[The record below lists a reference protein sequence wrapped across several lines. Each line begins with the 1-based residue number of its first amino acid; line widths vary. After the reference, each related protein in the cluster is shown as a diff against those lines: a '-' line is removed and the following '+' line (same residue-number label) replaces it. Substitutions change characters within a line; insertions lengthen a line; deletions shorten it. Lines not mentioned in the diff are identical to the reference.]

1 MSEIL
6 PILCI
11 PGLGCSA
18 RLYAHQ
24 IPALWTV
31 GPVQV
36 AVHTQHD
43 SMAAIA
49 QSILASAPA
58 RFALIGLSM
67 GGYVSFEILRQAPE
81 RVVKLALLDTTARP
95 DTPEQTANRRVQIA
109 LAATAP
115 LADLADAMLLRLVH
129 APQRADAGLR
139 RVFRSMLEETGA
151 AGLIRQQTAILGRQD
166 SRPTLTRIACP
177 TLVLVG
183 DEDALTPRALAA
195 EMAQGI
201 AGARLVTVP
210 DCGHASTLEQPEAVT
225 TALLDLLRS

>member
-1 MSEIL
+1 MSEFL

-18 RLYAHQ
+18 RLYADQ

-43 SMAAIA
+43 SMTAIA
-49 QSILASAPA
+49 RSILASAPA

-67 GGYVSFEILRQAPE
+67 GGYISFEILRQAPE

-95 DTPEQTANRRVQIA
+95 DTPAQTAIRRAQIA

-115 LADLADAMLLRLVH
+115 IAELADAMFLRLVH
-129 APQRADAGLR
+129 APRHADAGLR
-139 RVFRSMLEETGA
+139 RIFRSMLEETGV
-151 AGLIRQQTAILGRQD
+151 AGYIRQQTAILGRQD
-166 SRPTLTRIACP
+166 SRPTLARVQCP

-183 DEDALTPRALAA
+183 DNDALTPPALAA
-195 EMAQGI
+195 EMADGI
-201 AGARLVTVP
+201 AGAHLVTVP
-210 DCGHASTLEQPEAVT
+210 DCGHASTLEQPVMVT
-225 TALLDLLRS
+225 SALLDLLRS

>member
-1 MSEIL
+1 MSESL

-18 RLYAHQ
+18 RLYADQ

-43 SMAAIA
+43 SMTAIA
-49 QSILASAPA
+49 RSILASAPA
-58 RFALIGLSM
+58 RFALVGLSM

-95 DTPEQTANRRVQIA
+95 DTPEQTANRRAQIA
-109 LAATAP
+109 LAGTAP
-115 LADLADAMLLRLVH
+115 LAELADAMFLRLVH
-129 APQRADAGLR
+129 APRHTDAGLR
-139 RVFRSMLEETGA
+139 RIFRSMLEETGA
-151 AGLIRQQTAILGRQD
+151 AGYIRQQTAILGRQD
-166 SRPTLTRIACP
+166 SRPTLTRIECP

-183 DEDALTPRALAA
+183 DDDALTPPALAA
-195 EMAQGI
+195 EMAEGI
-201 AGARLVTVP
+201 AGAHLVTVP
-210 DCGHASTLEQPEAVT
+210 NCGHASTLEQPAAVT
-225 TALLDLLRS
+225 RALLDLLRS